1 MTDAGHKLERR
12 VCRVRVSMAFLSEM
26 LKGHQIEAGYEMISS
41 FPKDARIMHVLEMP
55 EDIERGGGVATL
67 LVESGDFG
75 PVAHGEVPP
84 EFVPTFTRKKV
95 RK

>member
-1 MTDAGHKLERR
+1 MTGTGPKLERR

-26 LKGHQIEAGYEMISS
+26 LKGHQIEAGYEMAST

-55 EDIERGGGVATL
+55 EDIERGGGVVTL
-67 LVESGDFG
+67 IVESDDFG

-84 EFVPTFTRKKV
+84 EFVPTFTRKRVGK
-95 RK
+95 